1 MKFPYAMLL
10 EYVVTELS
18 ASEIG
23 DLLTMAGFE
32 LEEIE
37 VVEGDH
43 VLDIKVCSNR
53 GDGLSVMGLAREVLA
68 KLPSAKP
75 SELYRSASE
84 RFVRPDDESPSEL
97 GVPVSIET
105 EACSRF
111 AYRGFTGVHN
121 GTAPDWIQKRLRQA
135 GQRPISLFVDL
146 TNYVM
151 LELGQPLHAYDLD
164 KLQGPEII
172 VRSARPGE
180 RLTTLNGIEHE
191 LRAEQMMICDARGP
205 IGVAGVMGGADTEID
220 SETKR
225 VLLEAA
231 HFVNTSV
238 RKTRKELSLNTD
250 ASYRFERSVDPEGVV
265 GALNRVRELLEDLGH
280 GDWCVSG
287 VSDVYPRRPHSSL
300 IRLRLSRARV
310 LLGMNVSDAEAR
322 TYLNRLGFIVDGTG
336 DDLTVLP
343 PTWRPDVT
351 REEDLVEELGRIH

>member
-10 EYVVTELS
+10 DYIVTDRS
-18 ASEIG
+18 AVEIG

-32 LEEIE
+32 LEGIE
-37 VVEGDH
+37 EVEDDH

-68 KLPSAKP
+68 KLPEASP
-75 SELYRSASE
+75 TELYE
-84 RFVRPDDESPSEL
+84 RALRHFERPDDTTPSKL
-97 GVPVSIET
+97 GVPVAIDT

-111 AYRGFTGVHN
+111 AYRGFTGVRN
-121 GTAPDWIQKRLRQA
+121 GEAPALIQKRLRQA

-164 KLQGPEII
+164 KLRGPLIQ
-172 VRSARPGE
+172 VRSAKPGE
-180 RLTTLNGIEHE
+180 KLTTLNGVEHK
-191 LRAEQMMICDARGP
+191 LAADQMMICDQRGA
-205 IGVAGVMGGADTEID
+205 IGVAGVMGGADTEVD
-220 SETKR
+220 AGTTR

-238 RKTRKELSLNTD
+238 RKTRKQLGLNTD

-280 GDWCVSG
+280 GEWPVEG
-287 VSDVYPRRPHSSL
+287 VTDVYPRPPAPPSV
-300 IRLRLSRARV
+300 RLRLWRAHM
-310 LLGMNVSDAEAR
+310 LLGMEVTDEEAQG
-322 TYLNRLGFIVDGTG
+322 YLGRLGFQLDGG
-336 DDLTVLP
+336 DGDYDVTP
-343 PTWRPDVT
+343 PTWRPDIT
-351 REEDLVEELGRIH
+351 REE